1 MRDIVLNRLRE
12 ITARYE
18 DLTRALADPAIF
30 ADPARYQKVARE
42 HATLKEIVEASHEYT
57 RVTRELEETDTL
69 LRGDADP
76 ELHDL
81 AEAERARLVDR
92 QAALERAIETLLLPK
107 DPRDERN
114 VIIEIRAGAGGEEAA
129 LFAGDLFR
137 MYARYAERHGWHS
150 EALSSSPTGL
160 GGFKEIVLGIQGRGA
175 YSRLKY
181 ESGVHRVQRVPAT
194 EASGRIHTST
204 ATVAVLPEAEDVE
217 VVIRPDELRI
227 DTYRAGS
234 AGGQNVNKVETA
246 VRITHLPT
254 GIVIACQD
262 ERSQHQN
269 REKAMRILRAHL
281 LERAI
286 EQQRAEIAESRRRQ
300 VGTGERSEKIRTYNF
315 PQDRVTD
322 HRIGKT
328 IHNLASVLDGAL
340 DDLIEAL
347 VASDKL
353 ESLASASS

>member
-1 MRDIVLNRLRE
+1 VNRLAALE
-12 ITARYE
+12 ARHE
-18 DLTRALADPAIF
+18 ELARALADPAIF
-30 ADPARYQKVARE
+30 GDRARYQQVARE
-42 HATLKEIVEASHEYT
+42 HAGLAQIVSAYREYQQIAREIDEAEALS
-57 RVTRELEETDTL
+57 REP
-69 LRGDADP
+69 DP
-76 ELHDL
+76 EIRQL
-81 AEAERARLVDR
+81 ATSEKAGLVERQARL
-92 QAALERAIETLLLPK
+92 ARAIELMLIPK

-114 VIIEIRAGAGGEEAA
+114 VIVEIRAGAGGDEAA
-129 LFAGDLFR
+129 LFAGDILR
-137 MYARYAERHGWHS
+137 MYVRYAERHGWKS
-150 EALSSSPTGL
+150 EMLSGSPTGL
-160 GGFKEIVLGIQGRGA
+160 GGFKEAVLAIGGRGA

-204 ATVAVLPEAEDVE
+204 STVAVLPEAEEVDVT
-217 VVIRPDELRI
+217 IRPDEIRV

-281 LERAI
+281 LERAV
-286 EQQRAEIAESRRRQ
+286 EQQQAAIAQARRRQ
-300 VGTGERSEKIRTYNF
+300 VGTAERSEKIRTYNF
-315 PQDRVTD
+315 PQDRITD

-328 IHNLASVLDGAL
+328 LHDLPGVLDGDL
-340 DDLIEAL
+340 DELIDAL
-347 VASDKL
+347 VSADHA
-353 ESLASASS
+353 ESLTVTGS

>member
-1 MRDIVLNRLRE
+1 VRDVMMSRLRGLE
-12 ITARYE
+12 TRYS
-18 DLTRALADPAIF
+18 DLTRALADPSIF
-30 ADPARYQKVARE
+30 SDPSRYQKVARE
-42 HATLKEIVEASHEYT
+42 HATLKQIVDAFQEYQ
-57 RVTRELEETDTL
+57 RIAREVQDADALA
-69 LRGDADP
+69 RGEVDP
-76 ELHDL
+76 ELRAL
-81 AEAERARLVDR
+81 AGAEKAALTERL
-92 QAALERAIETLLLPK
+92 AALEREIEMLLLPR
-107 DPRDERN
+107 DPRDARS
-114 VIIEIRAGAGGEEAA
+114 VLVEIRGGTGGEEAA

-137 MYARYAERHGWHS
+137 MYARYAERHGWKS
-150 EALSSSPTGL
+150 EVLSSSPTGL
-160 GGFKEIVLGIQGRGA
+160 GGFKEIVVGIQGRGA

-204 ATVAVLPEAEDVE
+204 ATVAVLPEAEEVD
-217 VVIRPDELRI
+217 VVIRPDELKI

-246 VRITHLPT
+246 VRVTHLPT

-281 LERAI
+281 LERAV
-286 EQQRAEIAESRRRQ
+286 EQQRAEIAEARRRQ

-322 HRIGKT
+322 HRIGVT
-328 IHNLASVLDGAL
+328 LHNLPRVMDGDLDE
-340 DDLIEAL
+340 LIEAL
-347 VASDKL
+347 IASDRM

>member
-1 MRDIVLNRLRE
+1 VRDVVLSRLRE
-12 ITARYE
+12 YEARYE
-18 DLTRALADPAIF
+18 DLTRALTDPSIF
-30 ADPARYQKVARE
+30 ADPVRYQKLARE
-42 HATLKEIVEASHEYT
+42 HAALKEIVEAFREYG
-57 RVTRELEETDTL
+57 RIAREAEETGAL
-69 LRGDADP
+69 ARGEADP
-76 ELHDL
+76 ELRALADAEKAAL
-81 AEAERARLVDR
+81 AERR
-92 QAALERAIETLLLPK
+92 AALEREIEALLLPK

-114 VIIEIRAGAGGEEAA
+114 VIIGIRAGAGGEEAA
-129 LFAGDLFR
+129 LFAGDLCR
-137 MYARYAERHGWHS
+137 MYARYAERRAWKS
-150 EALSSSPTGL
+150 EILSSNPTGL
-160 GGFKEIVLGIQGRGA
+160 GGFKEVILGVEGRGA

-204 ATVAVLPEAEDVE
+204 ATVAVLPEAEEVD
-217 VVIRPDELRI
+217 VVIRPDELKI
-227 DTYRAGS
+227 DTYRAGG

-246 VRITHLPT
+246 IRITHLPT

-281 LERAI
+281 LERAA
-286 EQQRAEIAESRRRQ
+286 EQQRVEIAETRRRQ

-328 IHNLASVLDGAL
+328 LHDLPRVLDGDL
-340 DDLIEAL
+340 DDLIDAL
-347 VASDKL
+347 TASDRT
-353 ESLASASS
+353 ESLASAGS